1 MTAPQDLSDE
11 LYWLTLT
18 ILMSALF
25 WMPVIF
31 NRIREQN
38 LWPALLNP
46 DPDPQARNLWAVRA
60 DKAHKNA
67 VENLVLFA
75 PLVLALEATH
85 ASTYGTATACMIYFF
100 TRLAHYAIYVL
111 GIPLIRTVAFAIGFV
126 VQAFLAATILGWA

>member
-1 MTAPQDLSDE
+1 MTTPQDLSAV

-18 ILMSALF
+18 ILMSAFF
-25 WMPVIF
+25 WLPVIF
-31 NRIREQN
+31 TRIRVLN

-75 PLVLALEATH
+75 PLVLAIEATH
-85 ASTYGTATACMIYFF
+85 ASTSATATACMIYFF
-100 TRLAHYAIYVL
+100 TRLAHYVIYVL
-111 GIPLIRTVAFAIGFV
+111 GVPLIRTVAFAVGFG
-126 VQAFLAATILGWA
+126 VQAFLGATLLGWA